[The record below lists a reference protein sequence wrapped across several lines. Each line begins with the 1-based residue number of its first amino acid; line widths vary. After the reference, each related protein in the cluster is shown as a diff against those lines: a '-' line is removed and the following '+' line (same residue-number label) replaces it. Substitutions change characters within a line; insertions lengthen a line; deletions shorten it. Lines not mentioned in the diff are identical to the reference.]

1 MFYIIVIL
9 APIFAIPANAL
20 DGISPPAVV
29 PPPIVVPPGRHNPDL
44 QRAAKELLEQAA
56 QLRRGGTELLAQASP
71 SGASLKDQLVGTW
84 TLVSCANPSLAFC
97 AGNNGIH
104 MLDAS
109 GHYTWIIAARGRPK
123 VTAPNA
129 AGGAN
134 RDAFTPEQYKSIAA
148 GLFAQFGTWSVNEAN
163 KTVTFHVDGALFPF
177 IEGTEVTLP
186 VSISGDELRLGQPQP
201 NVWRRIK

>member
-9 APIFAIPANAL
+9 AGIFAMPA
-20 DGISPPAVV
+20 S
-29 PPPIVVPPGRHNPDL
+29 
-44 QRAAKELLEQAA
+44 A
-56 QLRRGGTELLAQASP
+56 Q
-71 SGASLKDQLVGTW
+71 SLKDQLVGTW
-84 TLVSCANPSLAFC
+84 TLVSCANPSLAWC

-123 VTAPNA
+123 VTAPDT

-148 GLFAQFGTWSVNEAN
+148 GLFVNFGTWSVNEAN
-163 KTVTFHVDGALFPF
+163 KTITYHPDGALFPV
-177 IEGTEVTLP
+177 IEGTDWATVP

-201 NVWRRIK
+201 NVWRRISK